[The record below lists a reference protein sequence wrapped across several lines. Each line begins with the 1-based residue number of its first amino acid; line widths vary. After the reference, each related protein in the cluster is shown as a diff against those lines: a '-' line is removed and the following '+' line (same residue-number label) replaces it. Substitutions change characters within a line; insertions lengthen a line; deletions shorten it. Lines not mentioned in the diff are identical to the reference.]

1 MKEMKLQKK
10 HQMKDMLQE
19 MIPLQR
25 STEAQAMNTK
35 KVSKQNNSEDD
46 NKNYH
51 EKRNKK
57 MKSWIF
63 YTQTKEQTYT

>member
-10 HQMKDMLQE
+10 HQMKDMLLE

-35 KVSKQNNSEDD
+35 KVSK
-46 NKNYH
+46 KTTA
-51 EKRNKK
+51 KTIIKTIMRRGTRK
-57 MKSWIF
+57 
-63 YTQTKEQTYT
+63 